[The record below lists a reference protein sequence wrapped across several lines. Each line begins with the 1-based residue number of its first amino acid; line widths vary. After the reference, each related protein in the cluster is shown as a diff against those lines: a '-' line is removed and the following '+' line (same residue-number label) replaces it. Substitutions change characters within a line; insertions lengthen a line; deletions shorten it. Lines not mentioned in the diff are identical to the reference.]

1 MAFEARLATV
11 GYVDRVLTAEID
23 LQALHARRLTLFG
36 VSNKLRNAD
45 QRAAG
50 VPAFEPTCCR
60 RSPMAASGRWSTGS
74 SRSTSC
80 RPRRPT
86 WKATSTWARSC

>member
-1 MAFEARLATV
+1 M

-23 LQALHARRLTLFG
+23 LQALHARRLRVFG

-50 VPAFEPTCCR
+50 LPAFVADWLPAIADGR
-60 RSPMAASGRWSTGS
+60 IRPQVDRVFAFQDLAAAQAHMESNQHLGKIVLKIGG
-74 SRSTSC
+74 
-80 RPRRPT
+80 
-86 WKATSTWARSC
+86 

>member
-1 MAFEARLATV
+1 M

-36 VSNKLRNAD
+36 VSNKMRNAD

-50 VPAFEPTCCR
+50 LPAF
-60 RSPMAASGRWSTGS
+60 MADWLPAFADGRI
-74 SRSTSC
+74 
-80 RPRRPT
+80 RPQVDRVFAFQDLAAAQAHMESNRHLG
-86 WKATSTWARSC
+86 KIVLKIGG